1 VPPRGTGQPEAA
13 AERLANLGRF
23 LDKIRTW
30 QHLPDPVHIIVALAA
45 AATRKADGEPC
56 WVLLVAAPSSGKT
69 EGVRLLDDVADA
81 KLGEVTQAGLIGW
94 TKRKPA
100 RPTGVLTRIGSK
112 ALVTFGDLSSL
123 LATSDRGG
131 RDQVFG
137 LLRDAYDGNVFRD
150 I

>member
-1 VPPRGTGQPEAA
+1 
-13 AERLANLGRF
+13 
-23 LDKIRTW
+23 
-30 QHLPDPVHIIVALAA
+30 
-45 AATRKADGEPC
+45 
-56 WVLLVAAPSSGKT
+56 
-69 EGVRLLDDVADA
+69 VADA

-150 I
+150 IQPVGAEPTSGWNGPAGSPSSPA